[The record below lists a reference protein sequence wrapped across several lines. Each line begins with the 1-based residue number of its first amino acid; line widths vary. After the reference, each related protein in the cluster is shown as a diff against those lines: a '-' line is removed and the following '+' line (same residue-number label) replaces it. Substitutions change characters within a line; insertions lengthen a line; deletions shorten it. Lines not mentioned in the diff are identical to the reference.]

1 MSFSSWQA
9 KFRRILLMLV
19 WKIFAF
25 QHPFPGATTWMD
37 YTTDLQSR
45 QKPRFL
51 ADFVEGIST
60 AADGFRF
67 LCRYPSLWQYGV
79 WALLTNIAVAFT
91 SLLITFWV
99 GTTTWK
105 SFVAELP
112 IAWWASIVEW
122 IGLIAILMLS
132 FGVGLICYMLLHSVF
147 CAWSFSKLAYRVE
160 LFLGAK
166 PEELSEISY
175 SGQIVDA
182 LRSAVK
188 LILVDIGILLLNVVP
203 FVGTVAAFII
213 GGYMHAWVMGAEFL
227 GYPQELRG
235 VRWKDRQR
243 FAKKWLP
250 STLGLGTI
258 VAGLMLIPIVG
269 AMFQTTAVVGA
280 VLLNRRIN
288 GLPDHP
294 DQEPE

>member
-1 MSFSSWQA
+1 MA
-9 KFRRILLMLV
+9 
-19 WKIFAF
+19 
-25 QHPFPGATTWMD
+25 D
-37 YTTDLQSR
+37 Y
-45 QKPRFL
+45 
-51 ADFVEGIST
+51 VEGVST

-99 GTTTWK
+99 GTTVWQ
-105 SFVAELP
+105 SFVTELP

-122 IGLIAILMLS
+122 IGFVAILMLA
-132 FGVGLICYMLLHSVF
+132 FGVGLICYILLQSIF
-147 CAWSFSKLAYRVE
+147 CAWFFSKLAYQVE
-160 LFLGAK
+160 LFLGARSD
-166 PEELSEISY
+166 ELSEISY
-175 SGQIVDA
+175 TGQIIDA
-182 LRSAVK
+182 LRAAAK
-188 LILVDIGILLLNVVP
+188 LLLVDIGILFLNIIP
-203 FVGTVAAFII
+203 FIGTVAAFVI
-213 GGYMHAWVMGAEFL
+213 GAYMHAWIMGAEFL

-235 VRWKDRQR
+235 IRWKDRQL
-243 FAKKWLP
+243 FAKTWLP

-288 GLPDHP
+288 GLPDSP
-294 DQEPE
+294 TNSEGEAVGFEE

>member
-1 MSFSSWQA
+1 MSNA
-9 KFRRILLMLV
+9 D
-19 WKIFAF
+19 
-25 QHPFPGATTWMD
+25 G
-37 YTTDLQSR
+37 LQ
-45 QKPRFL
+45 PRERPRLL

-79 WALLTNIAVAFT
+79 WALLTNIVVAFA

-99 GTTTWK
+99 GTATWK

-112 IAWWASIVEW
+112 IAWWADIVEW
-122 IGLIAILMLS
+122 IGLFAILMLAL
-132 FGVGLICYMLLHSVF
+132 GVGLICYMLLHSVF
-147 CAWSFSKLAYRVE
+147 CSWAFSKLAFRVE

-166 PEELSEISY
+166 PDELSEISY
-175 SGQIVDA
+175 SGQIIDA

-188 LILVDIGILLLNVVP
+188 LIFVDIGILLLNIVP
-203 FVGTVAAFII
+203 IVGTVAAFVI
-213 GGYMHAWVMGAEFL
+213 GAYMHAWVMGAEFL

-235 VRWKDRQR
+235 IRWKDRQH